1 MIPATAGAQGVFEAG
16 EEPRTVR
23 TNGFWQ
29 DWFVQAGLDMT
40 LQNPYGYDFSKVFPN
55 GKTFGLDV
63 AAGKWFSHQ
72 VGYRVKFNWEN
83 RLPLLKN
90 DHANWLAPFDQPG
103 VNRDKGGYIALYADA
118 LMNLHNLFGA
128 YRADRTWNASLYPR
142 IGVNYN
148 FGVSKGALLAGVGF
162 LNTYR
167 LSDRW
172 SLYGDIA
179 YIMTGSGFVGSE
191 KVEGTGTG
199 SNSNGYLTIGIG
211 AQVALGKTHSPVQ
224 TAQQGQSPLCE
235 ITNALVQTTPTPP
248 NSGGEDLAENEKSY
262 APVQTTPTPPN
273 SGGEAM
279 AGICPPNLGGE
290 AMAGICPPN
299 LGGESAG
306 VLTNGIWDNWF
317 VQVGLDMSLMNPY
330 GCNFSKVIP
339 KGMTFGLN
347 GALGKWFT
355 PEFAL
360 RARVQWENGLIPNN
374 GVEWLPPADDPKQN
388 YKKGGLATIAFDAM
402 LNLTN
407 VAAGYDPERKWHT
420 TGYVRAGI
428 ITQFVVGSASPLAG
442 AGLEETYRLNDR
454 LSLFGALGYQ
464 VSTSEGLGYGMTG
477 MDVAAGSNGFFDIDF
492 GIRYDLGRNR
502 FYRDEETKRAAYSQP
517 VAGHNWPRF
526 AVNTLASV
534 GVGFA
539 LKTALKKMVKEER
552 PDHSDKES
560 FPSGHATMAFAAARS
575 IDKEFRKESIW
586 IPIAGYAAATAIG
599 VERVA
604 SDRHHWYD
612 VVAGAGLGIASAE
625 LTWWLSDMLFPQRKY
640 GVAIGTSGNTI
651 DVTVGL

>member
-55 GKTFGLDV
+55 GKSFGLDV

-83 RLPLLKN
+83 KLPLLKN

-103 VNRDKGGYIALYADA
+103 VNREKGGYIALYADA

-224 TAQQGQSPLCE
+224 T
-235 ITNALVQTTPTPP
+235 TPTPP
-248 NSGGEDLAENEKSY
+248 RSALPLGSAKNSGGEELAENEKSY

-273 SGGEAM
+273 S
-279 AGICPPNLGGE
+279 
-290 AMAGICPPN
+290 
-299 LGGESAG
+299 GGESAG

-539 LKTALKKMVKEER
+539 LKTALKKMIKEER

-575 IDKEFRKESIW
+575 IDKEFRRESIW

>member
-1 MIPATAGAQGVFEAG
+1 MKRIFLYTMLALVPVGTRALGVFEAG

-199 SNSNGYLTIGIG
+199 SNSNGYLTIGLG
-211 AQVALGKTHSPVQ
+211 VQVALGKTHSPVQ

-248 NSGGEDLAENEKSY
+248 NLGGED
-262 APVQTTPTPPN
+262 
-273 SGGEAM
+273 
-279 AGICPPNLGGE
+279 
-290 AMAGICPPN
+290 
-299 LGGESAG
+299 ESAG

-502 FYRDEETKRAAYSQP
+502 FYRDEETKRVAYSQP

-625 LTWWLSDMLFPQRKY
+625 LTWWLSDLLFPQRKY

-651 DVTVGL
+651 DVSVAL

>member
-118 LMNLHNLFGA
+118 LMNLHNLFGV

-148 FGVSKGALLAGVGF
+148 FGVSKGALLAGVGV

-248 NSGGEDLAENEKSY
+248 NS
-262 APVQTTPTPPN
+262 
-273 SGGEAM
+273 
-279 AGICPPNLGGE
+279 GGE

-428 ITQFVVGSASPLAG
+428 ITQFVTGSASPLAG